1 MSESL
6 RIRPTVVGNQTA
18 PIQPLDNAASTN
30 ARLPVQ
36 QMPPQEEPAVEAPSA
51 RPMAQKLDSMLFKVA
66 QVTTHSVNTKRMDT
80 VVSGTGLSPAQ
91 RSELA
96 AAADKAAGAFSALSK
111 LSGRQIANALV
122 VDKNGKFDWSN
133 SSASRKLKEALEAQE
148 ELSDLLH
155 NVVNDPKVTGKA
167 FETLSEMALQADRRR
182 TEIMSLA
189 LQLADAVQQNGD
201 DPEVAAKLDAKMTTL
216 LPRQALA
223 MHGNEAALE
232 KIKAELQPIADR
244 LDDFAT
250 RPNSSI
256 TSEEFAALQHEMAL
270 ARNALSRAGQEGFP
284 TSDGGRWM
292 PDRTFFSVARQF
304 VEFAQKKLD
313 NTRKEIG
320 LVSVNH
326 FVEKTINLPD
336 GFPLVYRKNLQA
348 VAPYAKNLAAAA
360 SLRHRMYELAK
371 GCVKNPT
378 EAAVKELLRLAVEYG
393 NLKAADIEQDI
404 ELLQRM
410 NDGGN
415 MTKEDWNELQATFKE
430 PRGMISQVTHLVY
443 CIDHVN
449 KELAPEQFLSTD
461 SVRALMEGNLAFST
475 IVEARIHGMTDAD
488 VNPKLDDSNKISSET
503 LGSGSANTVYLVKYK
518 DGTEYVFKPEA
529 QGRQGVESL
538 LLTKD
543 YKPEQQVAQLNL
555 ATQKTAEVLG
565 LEDVMPKSTVGCHN
579 GQYGLFMEKAPGATA
594 KGFASGKGVSKGS
607 LTPAQIKSLSDEQY
621 SKVVGEIIRQTNR
634 LEWLDLVT
642 GQGDRHNKNYMIE
655 VRPDLSVT
663 VKGIDNDQCFPA
675 YRTGLRSFHLTGTH
689 AARFL
694 EAYEDIIQAYPS
706 KYREEI
712 RNRLN
717 SDPGVVKN
725 KDGSIDIDATKFKS
739 AELTY
744 ALKKATGLHG
754 SVLPD
759 FIDED
764 VYEHLQTLK
773 EGEAREAYL
782 ADLRTRLPEE
792 AVASAVTR
800 LDQAI
805 AYAESLKKA
814 GMVISKEDFGKRDVQ
829 NRLLQRELHSTGIT
843 INPTD
848 DQKFRLNKGDVVD
861 KVKHQIRSLYAR
873 DIYKSLLK
881 KGWFA

>member
-1 MSESL
+1 
-6 RIRPTVVGNQTA
+6 
-18 PIQPLDNAASTN
+18 
-30 ARLPVQ
+30 
-36 QMPPQEEPAVEAPSA
+36 
-51 RPMAQKLDSMLFKVA
+51 
-66 QVTTHSVNTKRMDT
+66 
-80 VVSGTGLSPAQ
+80 
-91 RSELA
+91 
-96 AAADKAAGAFSALSK
+96 
-111 LSGRQIANALV
+111 
-122 VDKNGKFDWSN
+122 
-133 SSASRKLKEALEAQE
+133 
-148 ELSDLLH
+148 
-155 NVVNDPKVTGKA
+155 
-167 FETLSEMALQADRRR
+167 
-182 TEIMSLA
+182 
-189 LQLADAVQQNGD
+189 
-201 DPEVAAKLDAKMTTL
+201 MTTL
-216 LPRQALA
+216 LPRQALE

-244 LDDFAT
+244 LDDFAS

-256 TSEEFAALQHEMAL
+256 TSEEFAALQHEVTL
-270 ARNALSRAGQEGFP
+270 ARNALARAGKEGFP
-284 TSDGGRWM
+284 TPDGGRWM
-292 PDRTFFSVARQF
+292 PDKTFFSVARQL
-304 VEFAQKKLD
+304 VEYAEQTLA

-320 LVSVNH
+320 MISVDA
-326 FVEKTINLPD
+326 FVENTFKLSD
-336 GFPLVYRKNLQA
+336 DLPLVYEKNLQII
-348 VAPYAKNLAAAA
+348 APYAKNLVTAAM
-360 SLRHRMYELAK
+360 LRHQMYELAK
-371 GCVKNPT
+371 CCVKNPA
-378 EAAVKELLRLAVEYG
+378 EAPMKELLMLTVKYSKLNAT
-393 NLKAADIEQDI
+393 AIEQEIALIKRADNGS
-404 ELLQRM
+404 EM
-410 NDGGN
+410 ED
-415 MTKEDWNELQATFKE
+415 EDWAALLATFKE
-430 PRGMISQVTHLVY
+430 PRGMISQVTHLAY

-449 KELAPEQFLSTD
+449 DDLTPEQFLSTD
-461 SVRALMEGNLAFST
+461 SARALMEGRLAFST

-488 VNPKLDDSNKISSET
+488 VNPKLDDNNMVSTQK
-503 LGSGSANTVYLVKYK
+503 LGSGAANTVYLVKYK

-579 GQYGLFMEKAPGATA
+579 GQYGLFMEKVPGTTA
-594 KGFASGKGVSKGS
+594 KGFASGNGVSKGS
-607 LTPAQIKSLSDEQY
+607 LTAAQIKSLPDEQY
-621 SKVVGEIIRQTNR
+621 AKVVGEIFRQTNR

-642 GQGDRHNKNYMIE
+642 GQGDRHNKNDMIE
-655 VRPDLSVT
+655 VRPDLTVT

-689 AARFL
+689 AAKFL
-694 EAYEDIIQAYPS
+694 VAYDDIVKSYPS
-706 KYREEI
+706 KYHAEI
-712 RNRLN
+712 RKRLN

-725 KDGSIDIDATKFKS
+725 KDGSIDIDATKFK
-739 AELTY
+739 AGELTY

-759 FIDED
+759 FIEED

-773 EGEAREAYL
+773 VGEAREAYL

-848 DQKFRLNKGDVVD
+848 DQKFCLNKGEVVD
-861 KVKHQIRSLYAR
+861 KVKHQIRSLYGR
-873 DIYKSLLK
+873 DMYKSLFR
-881 KGWFA
+881 KGWFV